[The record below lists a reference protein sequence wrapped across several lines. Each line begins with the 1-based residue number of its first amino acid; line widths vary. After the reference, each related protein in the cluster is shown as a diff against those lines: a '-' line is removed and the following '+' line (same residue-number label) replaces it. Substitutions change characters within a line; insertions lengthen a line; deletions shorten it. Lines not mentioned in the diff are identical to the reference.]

1 MPGQMGCD
9 CGGLSG
15 GQAFATIGC
24 HHPTWPNPDSSQT
37 VSLGGSFPN
46 FCGSSFHSCHSFL
59 ILCVSPLVKQITMIH
74 NEYSWAHGFSF
85 FQLSTCFRR
94 TQKKNNPPW
103 IGADGEAVPA
113 RGGEWP
119 ESLPEDVP
127 RQLGVRLQEPRK
139 GRDVP
144 CGKPRS
150 PINLGK
156 HL

>member
-1 MPGQMGCD
+1 MGCD

-94 TQKKNNPPW
+94 TQKKTILHGSAPMARQFLHEEVNGPSLCRRMC
-103 IGADGEAVPA
+103 PA
-113 RGGEWP
+113 NL
-119 ESLPEDVP
+119 ESAF
-127 RQLGVRLQEPRK
+127 
-139 GRDVP
+139 
-144 CGKPRS
+144 RS
-150 PINLGK
+150 PGREGMCHVGSREAQSTWENTYEK
-156 HL
+156 W